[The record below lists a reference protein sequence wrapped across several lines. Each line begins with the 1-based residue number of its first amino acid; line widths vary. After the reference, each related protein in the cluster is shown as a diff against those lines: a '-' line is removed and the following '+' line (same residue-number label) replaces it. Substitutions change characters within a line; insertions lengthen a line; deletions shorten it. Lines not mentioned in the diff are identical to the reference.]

1 MLYET
6 LSHPTLALIFLLVGI
21 VGGLI
26 FDVGNFIK
34 FLFANKKIP
43 AIIIDFIQTCV
54 CLFIIFIVNVKVN
67 YGIIR
72 LFPYLLFLT
81 SFFIERITIGKV
93 IAKFYLKCY
102 NLLTKLNSKLWSK
115 LKNGKSNKGN

>member
-6 LSHPTLALIFLLVGI
+6 LSHPKLAIIFLTIGF

-34 FLFANKKIP
+34 FLCGNKKIP
-43 AIIIDFIQTCV
+43 SILIDFIQTLI
-54 CLFIIFIVNVKVN
+54 CLIIIFFTNLKVN
-67 YGIIR
+67 FGEIR

-81 SFFIERITIGKV
+81 SFYLERISIGKV
-93 IAKFYLKCY
+93 IAKIYLKCY
-102 NLLTKLNSKLWSK
+102 NLLTKLNFKLWSK
-115 LKNGKSNKGN
+115 LKNGKNNKGS